1 MKRSYEPEL
10 MDDFSI
16 HDERVDLALK
26 ELRVINRFLGGNSTS
41 KSALKYFLNSNNNE
55 LSIIDIGSGSSD
67 NLIASKKSFPYLKI
81 VSVDKNIRSLKSFPN
96 KTIKL
101 NADALQVPV
110 KDKSC
115 DIVHASL
122 FLHHFTNKK
131 IILLIKEFLRISR
144 NGILINDLRRS
155 LLALIGIKILT
166 TIFSK
171 SALVKNDAPLSV
183 RRGFRMRE
191 LIELLE
197 HSNIDDYIIKR
208 KWAFRWMV
216 VIKK

>member
-1 MKRSYEPEL
+1 

-26 ELRVINRFLGGNSTS
+26 ELRIINRFLGGITTT
-41 KSALKYFLNSNNNE
+41 KSALKYFLNSDNNE

-81 VSVDKNIRSLKSFPN
+81 VSVDKNIRSLKSIL
-96 KTIKL
+96 KTSIKL
-101 NADALQVPV
+101 NSDAFRVPV
-110 KDKSC
+110 KDKSF

-122 FLHHFTNKK
+122 FLHHFTTEET
-131 IILLIKEFLRISR
+131 ILLIKEFMRISR
-144 NGILINDLRRS
+144 LGIVVNDLRRS
-155 LLALIGIKILT
+155 FLALIGIKILT
-166 TIFSK
+166 TVFSK

-183 RRGFRMRE
+183 RRGFRKSE
-191 LIELLE
+191 LIKLLAY
-197 HSNIDDYIIKR
+197 SNIDNYIIKR
-208 KWAFRWMV
+208 KWAFRWML

>member
-26 ELRVINRFLGGNSTS
+26 ELRIINRFLGGITTT
-41 KSALKYFLNSNNNE
+41 KSALKYFLNSDNNE

-67 NLIASKKSFPYLKI
+67 NLIAIKKSFPYLKI
-81 VSVDKNIRSLKSFPN
+81 VSVDKNIRSLKSIL
-96 KTIKL
+96 KTSIKL
-101 NADALQVPV
+101 NSDAFRVPV
-110 KDKSC
+110 KEKSF

-122 FLHHFTNKK
+122 FLHHFTTEE
-131 IILLIKEFLRISR
+131 IFLLIKEFMRISKI
-144 NGILINDLRRS
+144 GIVVNDLRRS
-155 LLALIGIKILT
+155 FLALIGIKILT
-166 TIFSK
+166 TVFSK

-183 RRGFRMRE
+183 RRGFRKSE
-191 LIELLE
+191 LIKLLAY
-197 HSNIDDYIIKR
+197 SNIDNYIIKR
-208 KWAFRWMV
+208 KWAFRWML

>member
-26 ELRVINRFLGGNSTS
+26 ELRIINRFLGGITTT
-41 KSALKYFLNSNNNE
+41 KSALKYFLNSDNNE

-81 VSVDKNIRSLKSFPN
+81 VSVDKNIRSLKSIL
-96 KTIKL
+96 KTSIKL
-101 NADALQVPV
+101 NSDAFRVPV
-110 KDKSC
+110 KDKSF

-122 FLHHFTNKK
+122 FLHHFTTEET
-131 IILLIKEFLRISR
+131 ILLIKEFMRISR
-144 NGILINDLRRS
+144 LGIVVNDLRRS
-155 LLALIGIKILT
+155 FLALIGIKILT
-166 TIFSK
+166 TVFSK

-183 RRGFRMRE
+183 RRGFRKSE
-191 LIELLE
+191 LIKLLAY
-197 HSNIDDYIIKR
+197 SNIDNYIIKR
-208 KWAFRWMV
+208 KWAFRWML